1 MASGRVLVVDDEPD
15 IRSTVKEILEDEGYQ
30 VSLAASAAAAR
41 DVRTQIRPDVI
52 LLDIWM
58 PELDGISLLREWAGA
73 GALTCPVIM
82 MSGHGTVE
90 TAVEATRLGAYDF
103 VEKPISLA
111 KLLLTIERAREA
123 SRLKRENEGLRAQLA
138 LPLEPVG
145 SSKSMAALRA
155 QLDKLAQHETS
166 ILIQGE
172 AGTGKETLARWLHAR
187 SSRRSGA
194 FVAVAPGSI
203 PREHLVVALFGA
215 EDSSGVQPGLL
226 EQANGGTLFLDEV
239 AELDPELQQRL
250 SSVLERRALVRSGGA
265 GNVAL
270 DLRVIAA
277 TAQNLEAQVKAGL
290 FREELYYLLNVVPLA
305 VPPLRKRSED
315 VPELLRLY
323 ADFFASRD
331 KLPYRQFPVAVQ
343 NRLRNLRLAGQC
355 ARAAQPRAAAAG
367 HGQWRSG
374 RTRRGRSRARQC
386 GATRAE
392 PRHHGAR
399 CGVEHRFQ
407 SAAARSARAVR
418 AHVSVASV
426 AGRWRQCRQAWP
438 RSSAWNART
447 CIANCAILAWMCA
460 MWRAKSRSA
469 RGRKRSSAELWI
481 SFAGLGY
488 FEPNRPLKEDEL
500 MSVKGKVALVT
511 GAASGIGKRIAEV
524 LCGQRRAYRHRR
536 HQSGGGRSRR
546 RPRSGRAASRRPRS

>member
-1 MASGRVLVVDDEPD
+1 MASGQVLVVDDEPD

-30 VSLAASAAAAR
+30 VTLAASAAAAR
-41 DVRTQIRPDVI
+41 EARTQIRPDVI

-123 SRLKRENEGLRAQLA
+123 SRLKRENDGLREQLA

-145 SSKSMAALRA
+145 SSKAMTALRA

-215 EDSSGVQPGLL
+215 EDTNGVQHGLL

-239 AELDPELQQRL
+239 AELDSELQQRL

-277 TAQNLEAQVKAGL
+277 TAQNLEAQIKAGL

-323 ADFFASRD
+323 GDFFASRD
-331 KLPYRQFPVAVQ
+331 KLPYRHFPVAVQ
-343 NRLRNLRLAGQC
+343 NRLRNHDWPGNVRELRNLVQRLLIMGNGEQIELAEVEAALGSAVVRAPREGAADAATASSIDFNLPLREAREQFERAYLLRQLQDAGGSVGRLAKMVGME
-355 ARAAQPRAAAAG
+355 
-367 HGQWRSG
+367 
-374 RTRRGRSRARQC
+374 RTHLYRKLRDL
-386 GATRAE
+386 
-392 PRHHGAR
+392 
-399 CGVEHRFQ
+399 GVD
-407 SAAARSARAVR
+407 VR
-418 AHVSVASV
+418 AIV
-426 AGRWRQCRQAWP
+426 R
-438 RSSAWNART
+438 
-447 CIANCAILAWMCA
+447 
-460 MWRAKSRSA
+460 
-469 RGRKRSSAELWI
+469 E
-481 SFAGLGY
+481 
-488 FEPNRPLKEDEL
+488 E
-500 MSVKGKVALVT
+500 
-511 GAASGIGKRIAEV
+511 
-524 LCGQRRAYRHRR
+524 
-536 HQSGGGRSRR
+536 
-546 RPRSGRAASRRPRS
+546 

>member
-30 VSLAASAAAAR
+30 VALAANAAQAR
-41 DVRTQIRPDVI
+41 EVRTQVRPDVI

-58 PELDGISLLREWAGA
+58 PETDGISLLREWAAA
-73 GALTCPVIM
+73 GALTAPVIM

-123 SRLKRENEGLRAQLA
+123 SRLKRENEGLREQLA

-145 SSKSMAALRA
+145 SSKLMTALRA

-187 SSRRSGA
+187 SSKRSGA
-194 FVAVAPGSI
+194 FVAVAPGGI
-203 PREHLVVALFGA
+203 PREHLVAALFGT
-215 EDSSGVQPGLL
+215 EDANGVQPGLI

-265 GNVAL
+265 GSVAL

-277 TAQNLEAQVKAGL
+277 TAQHLEAQVKAGA
-290 FREELYYLLNVVPLA
+290 FREELYYLLNVVPLSVA
-305 VPPLRKRSED
+305 PLRKRSED

-323 ADFFASRD
+323 ADFFANRD
-331 KLPYRQFPVAVQ
+331 KLPYRHFPVAVQ
-343 NRLRNLRLAGQC
+343 NRLRNHDWPGNVRELRNLVQRLLIMGNGDQVELDEVE
-355 ARAAQPRAAAAG
+355 AALGSAPP
-367 HGQWRSG
+367 
-374 RTRRGRSRARQC
+374 RTRAD
-386 GATRAE
+386 
-392 PRHHGAR
+392 
-399 CGVEHRFQ
+399 
-407 SAAARSARAVR
+407 AVTP
-418 AHVSVASV
+418 STVAD
-426 AGRWRQCRQAWP
+426 
-438 RSSAWNART
+438 T
-447 CIANCAILAWMCA
+447 
-460 MWRAKSRSA
+460 
-469 RGRKRSSAELWI
+469 
-481 SFAGLGY
+481 
-488 FEPNRPLKEDEL
+488 
-500 MSVKGKVALVT
+500 
-511 GAASGIGKRIAEV
+511 SGIDFNLPLREARE
-524 LCGQRRAYRHRR
+524 QFERAYLLR
-536 HQSGGGRSRR
+536 QLQDAGGSVGKLAKMVGMERTHLYRKLR
-546 RPRSGRAASRRPRS
+546 DLGVDVRNTVREE